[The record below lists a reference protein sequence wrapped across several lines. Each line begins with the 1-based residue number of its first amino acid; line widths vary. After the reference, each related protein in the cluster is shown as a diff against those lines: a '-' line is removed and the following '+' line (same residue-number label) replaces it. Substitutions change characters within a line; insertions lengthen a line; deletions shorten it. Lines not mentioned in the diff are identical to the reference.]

1 MGVQPSEITKYLR
14 ATPFRAFR
22 LTLTDGRVL
31 TIEHPE
37 LMMVGRTT
45 AEVGVRSPDLPSG
58 IYDHTVTVSL
68 LHVMQVEVVP
78 RSNAG

>member
-1 MGVQPSEITKYLR
+1 MGVQPTEVVKYLR
-14 ATPFRAFR
+14 AVPFRPFR
-22 LTLTDGRVL
+22 ITLTDGRTF

-45 AEVGVRSPDLPSG
+45 AEVGVRSPDFADVV
-58 IYDHTVTVSL
+58 YDHSVTVSL
-68 LHVMQVEVVP
+68 LHVMQIEVVP